1 MNSRL
6 IYSILS
12 ICTFTFISTLL
23 SLPNTTLP
31 PIVNVSKKHKKK
43 KRKKKT
49 QGGRRESDLSSNKK
63 CTFTFSFAE
72 HGQSL
77 NHNNPTHSIQVDSRH
92 RFVLLNACPCNH
104 PVLLIFSE
112 HNHNKVTNASF
123 YPAQNSCNLPSPPP

>member
-1 MNSRL
+1 MNTRL

-31 PIVNVSKKHKKK
+31 PIVNVSKKHG
-43 KRKKKT
+43 KRKKEKKKHRA
-49 QGGRRESDLSSNKK
+49 GGGKVTCLRK